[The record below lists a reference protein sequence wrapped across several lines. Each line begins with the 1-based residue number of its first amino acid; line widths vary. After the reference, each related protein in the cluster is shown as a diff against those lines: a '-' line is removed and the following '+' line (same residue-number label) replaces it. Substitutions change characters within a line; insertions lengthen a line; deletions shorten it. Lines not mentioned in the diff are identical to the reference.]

1 MLSNKIRTTIV
12 ASTAVAA
19 LAATAGPA
27 SAAVLVRPVGTVT
40 QTQFIKPTTT
50 TTAKEAGSAG
60 VKGYDNEK
68 CERVQQEY
76 NNASYSQ
83 IHFTANGNF
92 VLGSYYG
99 EVANQKNQELTEN
112 CLVVD

>member
-40 QTQFIKPTTT
+40 QTQLIKPT